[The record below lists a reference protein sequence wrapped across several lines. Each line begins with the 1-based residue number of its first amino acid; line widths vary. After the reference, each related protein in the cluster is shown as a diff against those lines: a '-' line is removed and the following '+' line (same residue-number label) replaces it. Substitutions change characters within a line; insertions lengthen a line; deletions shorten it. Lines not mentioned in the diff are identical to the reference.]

1 MAEIENKN
9 DISNGVKV
17 KVFNINTGSRN
28 FVFLNRNSPLVIREG
43 FDVMSRLELTSEEKS
58 VYGTLY
64 FSDDLIDS
72 GSIGITKTSAKKLKV
87 RNGDKISVKHMESLQ
102 SFSVIRDKLRGKPF
116 TREGILE
123 VIGDVVAGK
132 YTDMHMACLCSATE
146 GEQLS
151 KEEIE
156 YFARAMIETGKTL
169 KWDYDIV
176 VDKHCIG
183 GIPGNRTTP
192 PVIAIVA
199 EYGLHIP
206 KTSSR
211 AITSPAGT
219 ADVMEVMTDIMVP
232 TEDMKRI
239 VSEVN
244 GCLVWGGAV
253 DLNPSDDVIINV
265 KKQLNFDSKG
275 QMLASIISK
284 KVAAGSTHILIDI
297 PYGQSAK
304 TKTLQSAK
312 SLKRDFE
319 ELGTRLG
326 VNVFVN
332 ISDGSQPVGNG
343 IGPALEARD
352 IVSLLKNEE
361 NAPQDLREKVL
372 YLAGLILEFDSKV
385 EKGTGRSIAENILNS
400 GKAWERFKKI
410 CEAQGNGKMKEIPT
424 AKFTFDIVSKKTG
437 VVDCFDNRKLAQVA
451 RFAGCPS
458 QWAAGIYLY
467 KHIGDK
473 IKAGETLYTIHS
485 NSEGELEMAKK
496 VAGDDEIILIKE
508 NFISA

>member
-1 MAEIENKN
+1 MTIEENEVESSVAVRV
-9 DISNGVKV
+9 I
-17 KVFNINTGSRN
+17 NINTGSRN
-28 FVFLNRNSPLVIREG
+28 FAFLSKNSSIVIKEG
-43 FDVMSRLELTSEEKS
+43 FEVMSRIELVHGDKS
-58 VYGTLY
+58 IYGTLY
-64 FSDDLIDS
+64 FSDDLVDS
-72 GSIGITKTSAKKLKV
+72 NTIGITKAAAKKLAV
-87 RNGDKISVKHMESLQ
+87 RNGDRITVKHMEALK
-102 SFSVIRDKLRGKPF
+102 SFAVVRDKLRGKPF
-116 TREGILE
+116 TREGISE
-123 VIGDVVAGK
+123 VISDVVTGK

-146 GEQLS
+146 GENLS
-151 KEEIE
+151 EDEIE
-156 YFARAMIETGKTL
+156 YFARAMVETGKTI

-219 ADVMEVMTDIMVP
+219 ADVMEVFTNIMVP
-232 TEDMKRI
+232 VDNIKKI
-239 VSEVN
+239 VAETN

-253 DLNPSDDVIINV
+253 DLNPSDDIIINV
-265 KKQLNFDSKG
+265 KKQLGFDSRG

-319 ELGTRLG
+319 TLGNRLG
-326 VNVFVN
+326 VSVFVN
-332 ISDGSQPVGNG
+332 ISEGSQPVGNG

-352 IVSLLKNEE
+352 IVAVLKNEQD
-361 NAPQDLREKVL
+361 APQDLKDKVL
-372 YLAGLILEFDSKV
+372 YLAGLIIEFDSRV
-385 EKGTGRSIAENILNS
+385 EKGKGRALAEEILNS
-400 GKAWERFKKI
+400 GRAWERFKKI
-410 CEAQGNGKMKEIPT
+410 CEAQGNGKMKEIPV
-424 AKFTFDIVSKKTG
+424 AKLTYDVPSGKSG
-437 VVDCFDNRKLAQVA
+437 VVDSFDNRKLSQVA

-458 QWAAGIYLY
+458 QWAAGVYLR

-473 IKAGETLYTIHS
+473 VKSGETLYTIHS

-496 VAGDDEIILIKE
+496 MAEDSEIIPIKE
-508 NFISA
+508 TFTSL

>member
-1 MAEIENKN
+1 MANENGTAEN
-9 DISNGVKV
+9 ILKV
-17 KVFNINTGSRN
+17 KVLNINTGSRN
-28 FVFLNRNSPLVIREG
+28 FAFLSKNSLVVIKEG
-43 FDVMSRLELTSEEKS
+43 FEVMSRLELTSGEKS
-58 VYGTLY
+58 VYTTLY
-64 FSDDLIDS
+64 FSDDLVDS
-72 GSIGITKTSAKKLKV
+72 GTIGITKATAKKLGVK
-87 RNGDKISVKHMESLQ
+87 NGGKITVKYMEDLK
-102 SFSVIRDKLRGKPF
+102 SFAVVRDKLRGKPF
-116 TREGILE
+116 TRNGILE
-123 VIGDVVAGK
+123 VIGDVVSGK

-151 KEEIE
+151 EDEIE
-156 YFARAMIETGKTL
+156 YFARAMVETGKTL

-219 ADVMEVMTDIMVP
+219 ADAMEVLTNIMVP
-232 TEDMKRI
+232 VEDIKRI
-239 VSEVN
+239 VADVN

-253 DLNPSDDVIINV
+253 DLNPSDDIIINV
-265 KKQLNFDSKG
+265 KKQLGFDSRG

-319 ELGTRLG
+319 ELGDRLG
-326 VNVFVN
+326 VIVVVN
-332 ISDGSQPVGNG
+332 LSDGSQPVGNG

-352 IVSLLKNEE
+352 IVDLLQNNE
-361 NAPQDLREKVL
+361 NAPHDLRDKVL
-372 YLAGLILEFDSKV
+372 YLAGLIIEFDPKV
-385 EKGTGRSIAENILNS
+385 EKGKGQALAREILNS
-400 GKAWERFKKI
+400 GKAWERFVKI
-410 CEAQGNGKMKEIPT
+410 CEAQNNGKMRGIPV
-424 AKFTFDIVSKKTG
+424 AKLTYDIISDKSG
-437 VVDCFDNRKLAQVA
+437 VVESFDNKKLAQVA

-458 QWAAGIYLY
+458 QWASGVYLR

-473 IKAGETLYTIHS
+473 IKVGEALYTIHS
-485 NSEGELEMAKK
+485 NSPGEMEMAKK
-496 VAGDDEIILIKE
+496 MAEDNEIILIKE
-508 NFISA
+508 NFTAV